1 MPTSME
7 SFQKTVTL
15 PDDVRETLG
24 RLVVNRRGEDPQ
36 SYMVTEAIVGH
47 VSPGQRYRLDAD
59 CLVPVE
65 RSEELDTLPIE
76 PEVPPHVRC
85 GGSWEVVETV
95 ESRQANALGGLG
107 TLTLDESELRIPE
120 APPTPEFLAFYG
132 ASLVRVG
139 DSLTF
144 ESSHN
149 LPVTVM
155 NIGPTYVEDYLH
167 VEGRGSGSFIEYH
180 DRPHLHMPLDPKARG
195 HLLFGRSEGPDYM
208 LSAFPIPFGYAI
220 YTKPFALHADPYL
233 VGRYLVIYSITESY
247 STVVFRTQADEVV
260 RVRITGS

>member
-1 MPTSME
+1 
-7 SFQKTVTL
+7 
-15 PDDVRETLG
+15 VR
-24 RLVVNRRGEDPQ
+24 
-36 SYMVTEAIVGH
+36 Y
-47 VSPGQRYRLDAD
+47 
-59 CLVPVE
+59 
-65 RSEELDTLPIE
+65 
-76 PEVPPHVRC
+76 
-85 GGSWEVVETV
+85 GGSWEAVETV
-95 ESRQANALGGLG
+95 ESQQANAFGGLG

-233 VGRYLVIYSITESY
+233 VGCYLVIYSITEGY